1 MNLRQQNGL
10 IVQQED
16 TGSARRKSECK
27 SRWVH
32 LTQSCG
38 LVAKAA
44 PLQGD
49 DRWFDSRRALFGPGT
64 PTGRAAR
71 LKSGRLQVRLLLW
84 ATPRPGR
91 QLADHSV
98 SESEML
104 WVRIPP
110 ELLTKQHVLVEQP
123 GVLACLS
130 RRRSQVQIL
139 SGTLTGHG
147 TQTGKAAKLKPW

>member
-49 DRWFDSRRALFGPGT
+49 DRWFESTQDYSGPDT
-64 PTGRAAR
+64 PTGRAIR
-71 LKSGRLQVRLLLW
+71 LKPGCLQVRVLF
-84 ATPRPGR
+84 
-91 QLADHSV
+91 
-98 SESEML
+98 
-104 WVRIPP
+104 WV
-110 ELLTKQHVLVEQP
+110 
-123 GVLACLS
+123 LS
-130 RRRSQVQIL
+130 DTTAR
-139 SGTLTGHG
+139 
-147 TQTGKAAKLKPW
+147 